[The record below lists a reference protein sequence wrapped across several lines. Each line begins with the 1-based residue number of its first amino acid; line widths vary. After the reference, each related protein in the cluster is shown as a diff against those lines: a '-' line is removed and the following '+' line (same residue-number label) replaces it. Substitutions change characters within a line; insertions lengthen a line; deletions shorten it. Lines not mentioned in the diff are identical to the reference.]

1 MAATDTK
8 KRDIIKNYM
17 GGHNMR
23 KDNIDGGNT
32 FDWGKTS
39 KNYAKYRDIYPNEF
53 YKRIVDLGLC
63 VKGQNVLDLG
73 TGTGVLPRNLYRFG
87 AKFIGADIS
96 ENQIN
101 EARKLSQN
109 NGMDINYIVASA
121 EDVNFPER
129 SFDVITACQCF
140 QYFNTKITLPK
151 IHDMLKDDGRFCI
164 LWMAWLP
171 DEDKIAGMSENLV
184 LKYNP
189 SWTGAGE
196 KRSGQSIPGWA
207 KSLFE
212 VKNSIVYDINVPFTR
227 ESWHGRMK
235 ACRGIGASSL
245 SDEAIAGFDKEHIK
259 ILSEVPETFDILHYV
274 AILDLQKK
282 VS

>member
-1 MAATDTK
+1 MK
-8 KRDIIKNYM
+8 KN
-17 GGHNMR
+17 
-23 KDNIDGGNT
+23 NIDGGNT

-39 KNYAKYRDIYPNEF
+39 KDYAKYRDIYPNEF
-53 YKRIVDLGLC
+53 YKRIVDLELC
-63 VKGQNVLDLG
+63 VKEQDVLDLG

-109 NGMDINYIVASA
+109 NGMDIKYIVASA

-184 LKYNP
+184 LNYNP

-196 KRSGQSIPGWA
+196 KRSEQSIPEWA
-207 KSLFE
+207 KPLFE

-245 SDEAIAGFDKEHIK
+245 SDEVIAEFEKEHIK

-282 VS
+282 R

>member
-1 MAATDTK
+1 MK
-8 KRDIIKNYM
+8 SFLINE
-17 GGHNMR
+17 GHNM
-23 KDNIDGGNT
+23 KKNNIDGGNA

-39 KNYAKYRDIYPNEF
+39 KDYAKYRDIYPNEF
-53 YKRIVDLGLC
+53 YKRIVDLELC
-63 VKGQNVLDLG
+63 VTGQNVLDLG

-109 NGMDINYIVASA
+109 DDIKYIVASA
-121 EDVNFPER
+121 EDVNFPKR

-140 QYFNTKITLPK
+140 QYFDTKITLPK
-151 IHDMLKDDGRFCI
+151 IHDMLKDDGHFCI

-196 KRSGQSIPGWA
+196 KRSEQSIPEWA

-227 ESWHGRMK
+227 KSWHGRMK

-245 SDEAIAGFDKEHIK
+245 SYEVIAEFEKEHIK
-259 ILSEVPETFDILHYV
+259 ILSEVPEIFDILHYV

-282 VS
+282 R